1 MRSFFDYMPPWVR
14 NEGSLHVYALPD
26 DRARDRLAE
35 ESLRLDGIVGLPR
48 MPEPWLHLTVSRLS
62 QFDDLSHAELT
73 RLAEALGREVEGLGA
88 FDVALGAPAAG
99 AHTAGCS
106 APSSPQWEALVSGVR
121 RAASDTFGGELP
133 PPPHAPHASL
143 AYATGDVDDTLVAS
157 RLVGA
162 AEIGLVRIDR
172 VHLVSV
178 TVRPDL
184 GTFDWIE
191 LANVDL

>member
-99 AHTAGCS
+99 AHTVGCS

-178 TVRPDL
+178 TVRPEL

>member
-26 DRARDRLAE
+26 DPARERLAE

-99 AHTAGCS
+99 AHTVGCS

-162 AEIGLVRIDR
+162 AEIGLVRIDQ

>member
-62 QFDDLSHAELT
+62 QFDDLSAAELT

-99 AHTAGCS
+99 AHTVGCS

>member
-35 ESLRLDGIVGLPR
+35 ESLRLDGVVGLPR

-99 AHTAGCS
+99 AHTVGCS

-178 TVRPDL
+178 TVRPEL

>member
-26 DRARDRLAE
+26 DPARERLAE
-35 ESLRLDGIVGLPR
+35 ESLRLDGVVGLPR

-99 AHTAGCS
+99 AHTVGCS

-133 PPPHAPHASL
+133 PPPHASL

>member
-1 MRSFFDYMPPWVR
+1 MHSFFDYMPPWVR

-99 AHTAGCS
+99 AHTVGCS

>member
-99 AHTAGCS
+99 AHTVGCS

-178 TVRPDL
+178 TVRPEV

-191 LANVDL
+191 LANIEL

>member
-35 ESLRLDGIVGLPR
+35 ESLRLDGVVGLPR

-73 RLAEALGREVEGLGA
+73 RLAEALGREGEGLGA

-99 AHTAGCS
+99 AHTVGCS

>member
-26 DRARDRLAE
+26 DPARERLAE
-35 ESLRLDGIVGLPR
+35 ESLRLDGVVGLPR

-99 AHTAGCS
+99 AHTVGCS

>member
-1 MRSFFDYMPPWVR
+1 
-14 NEGSLHVYALPD
+14 
-26 DRARDRLAE
+26 
-35 ESLRLDGIVGLPR
+35 
-48 MPEPWLHLTVSRLS
+48 
-62 QFDDLSHAELT
+62 
-73 RLAEALGREVEGLGA
+73 LGA

-99 AHTAGCS
+99 AHTVGCS

>member
-35 ESLRLDGIVGLPR
+35 ESLRLDGVVGLPR

-99 AHTAGCS
+99 AHTVGCS

-121 RAASDTFGGELP
+121 RAASATVGGELP

-178 TVRPDL
+178 TVRPEL

>member
-26 DRARDRLAE
+26 DPARERLAE
-35 ESLRLDGIVGLPR
+35 ESLRLDGVVGLPR

-99 AHTAGCS
+99 AHTVGCS

-178 TVRPDL
+178 TVRPEL

>member
-26 DRARDRLAE
+26 DPARERLAE
-35 ESLRLDGIVGLPR
+35 ESLRLDGVVGLPR

-99 AHTAGCS
+99 EHTVGCS

>member
-99 AHTAGCS
+99 AHTVGCS

-121 RAASDTFGGELP
+121 RAASDTFCGELP

>member
-99 AHTAGCS
+99 AHTVGCS

-143 AYATGDVDDTLVAS
+143 AFATGDVDDTLVAS

>member
-26 DRARDRLAE
+26 DRARHRLAE

-99 AHTAGCS
+99 AHTVGCS

>member
-88 FDVALGAPAAG
+88 IDVALGAPAAG
-99 AHTAGCS
+99 AHTVGCS

>member
-99 AHTAGCS
+99 AHTVGCS

-191 LANVDL
+191 LVNVDL

>member
-99 AHTAGCS
+99 TITIASWPVSRRCS
-106 APSSPQWEALVSGVR
+106 STLR
-121 RAASDTFGGELP
+121 
-133 PPPHAPHASL
+133 
-143 AYATGDVDDTLVAS
+143 TLVVTP
-157 RLVGA
+157 LVVGRKLSLTTA
-162 AEIGLVRIDR
+162 IRITAHAR
-172 VHLVSV
+172 WATWRAGEWRINLCL
-178 TVRPDL
+178 R
-184 GTFDWIE
+184 
-191 LANVDL
+191 A

>member
-1 MRSFFDYMPPWVR
+1 MRSFFDYMQPWVR

-99 AHTAGCS
+99 AHTVGCS

>member
-99 AHTAGCS
+99 EHTVGCS
-106 APSSPQWEALVSGVR
+106 APSSPRWEALVSGAR

>member
-99 AHTAGCS
+99 EHTVGCS

>member
-99 AHTAGCS
+99 AHTVGCS
-106 APSSPQWEALVSGVR
+106 APSSAQWEALVSGVR

>member
-99 AHTAGCS
+99 AHTVGCS

-143 AYATGDVDDTLVAS
+143 AYATGDVDDTLVA
-157 RLVGA
+157 
-162 AEIGLVRIDR
+162 
-172 VHLVSV
+172 
-178 TVRPDL
+178 
-184 GTFDWIE
+184 
-191 LANVDL
+191 

>member
-99 AHTAGCS
+99 AHTVGCS

>member
-99 AHTAGCS
+99 AHTVGCS
-106 APSSPQWEALVSGVR
+106 APPSPQREALGSGVR
-121 RAASDTFGGELP
+121 RAASDTLGGELP

>member
-99 AHTAGCS
+99 AHTVGCS
-106 APSSPQWEALVSGVR
+106 APASPQWEALVSGVR

>member
-1 MRSFFDYMPPWVR
+1 MHSFFDYMPPWVR

-26 DRARDRLAE
+26 DPARERLAE

-99 AHTAGCS
+99 AHTVGCS

>member
-1 MRSFFDYMPPWVR
+1 MRSFFDHMTPWLR

-26 DRARDRLAE
+26 DRARERLVE
-35 ESLRLDGIVGLPR
+35 ESLRLDDIAALPR

-62 QFDDLSHAELT
+62 QFDDLSAAELT
-73 RLAEALGREVEGLGA
+73 RLAEALGREVEGVGA
-88 FDVALGAPAAG
+88 FDVAVGAPAAG
-99 AHTAGCS
+99 EHTVGCS

-121 RAASDTFGGELP
+121 RAASDTLGGELP
-133 PPPHAPHASL
+133 PPPYAPHTSL
-143 AYATGDVDDTLVAS
+143 AYAIGDVDGALVAS

-162 AEIGLVRIDR
+162 AEIGPVRIDR

-178 TVRPDL
+178 TVRPEL